1 MKKLLLFLSLC
12 MANCIY
18 GVEEEAVEVK
28 LIKKN
33 LVYIDA
39 AFLRLSPAGLPPAG
53 FWEMCANM
61 IMCVPINI
69 IESNFELCAQQRLKE
84 LSFVANSDA
93 EQVANVV
100 QTIIEHIACRVPT
113 HSLVGLYA
121 AAFGTSCLY
130 VEEVY
135 LEKLLKSCKFSK
147 EVKDYIKALLRAFCT
162 SLIINYYIFIRVRGQ
177 LWNIFNEKD
186 DTDLRSETF
195 LKEIQSIINTIYKNV
210 KFDSLSVW
218 IISNSC
224 RKIWDSFKSAKQEQL
239 MWVND
244 DLSSCNYNW
253 DYCIEPSL
261 GRIRD
266 CVVETHN
273 IDDYYFQ
280 KFQSKQVAIDLL
292 SLGVTGVSGYYISEK
307 TEQGKILKKWARENP
322 KKAVALGGL
331 ATLIIG
337 GAAISSIASVMR
349 Q

>member
-12 MANCIY
+12 ATSCIY

-33 LVYIDA
+33 LKAIDA
-39 AFLRLSPAGLPPAG
+39 AFLRLPPEGLPPAG
-53 FWEMCANM
+53 YWEMCADM

-69 IESNFELCAQQRLKE
+69 IESNFELCAQQRLKK

-100 QTIIEHIACRVPT
+100 QTIIEHIARRVPT
-113 HSLVGLYA
+113 RSLVGLYA
-121 AAFGTSCLY
+121 AAFGTLCLY

-135 LEKLLKSCKFSK
+135 LEKLLKNCKFSK
-147 EVKDYIKALLRAFCT
+147 EVKDYIKALLHAFCA

-177 LWNIFNEKD
+177 LWNIFNEKR

-224 RKIWDSFKSAKQEQL
+224 RKIWDGFKSAKQEQL
-239 MWVND
+239 TWVNN
-244 DLSSCNYNW
+244 DLPSCDYNW
-253 DYCIEPSL
+253 NYCIEPSL
-261 GRIRD
+261 DRIRD
-266 CVVETHN
+266 CVLETHN
-273 IDDYYFQ
+273 TDYYFQ
-280 KFQSKQVAIDLL
+280 KFQNKKMAIDLV
-292 SLGVTGVSGYYISEK
+292 SLGVIGGSGYYIGEK
-307 TEQGKILKKWARENP
+307 TKDGKMLKKWARENP
-322 KKAVALGGL
+322 KKAATLGGL

-337 GAAISSIASVMR
+337 GAAISSMASVIR